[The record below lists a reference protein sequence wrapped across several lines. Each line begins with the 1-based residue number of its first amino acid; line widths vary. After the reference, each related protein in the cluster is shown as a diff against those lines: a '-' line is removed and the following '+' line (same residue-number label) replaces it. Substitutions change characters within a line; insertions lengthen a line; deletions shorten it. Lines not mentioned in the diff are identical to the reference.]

1 MDSNPPDALAV
12 VRACEEQLGLCF
24 NDKSL
29 LLRALTHR
37 SYLNEADLIYA
48 DNERLEF
55 LGDAVLALIVAE
67 WLYQRFPEQREGFL
81 TAVRAYLVRSE
92 ALAGYARRLGLGQF
106 LLLSRG
112 EHESGGRERDSILAA
127 AFEALIG
134 ALYLDQGMAAVGRF
148 LLPLLEP
155 LLADIRN
162 GQVHKD
168 ARTRLQ
174 EWAQA
179 RLGATPVYTTV
190 AASGPDHARQFTVEV
205 RIRDEVFGIGSG
217 PSKQQAAQEAA
228 EAALQ
233 KVAQFTDPET

>member
-1 MDSNPPDALAV
+1 MASNPPDALAV
-12 VRACEEQLGLCF
+12 VQACEEQLGLCF
-24 NDKSL
+24 TDKSL

-92 ALAGYARRLGLGQF
+92 TLAGYARRLGLGDF

-155 LLADIRN
+155 LLADIRE
-162 GQVHKD
+162 GEVHKD

-179 RLGATPVYTTV
+179 RLGATPVYVTVGTT
-190 AASGPDHARQFTVEV
+190 GPDHARQFTVEV
-205 RIRDEVFGIGSG
+205 RIRDEVFGVGIG
-217 PSKQQAAQEAA
+217 PSKQQAAQQAA

-233 KVAQFTDPET
+233 KAAHDVVPEA

>member
-1 MDSNPPDALAV
+1 MASKPPNALGLV
-12 VRACEEQLGLCF
+12 QACEEHLGLCF
-24 NDKSL
+24 TDKSL

-92 ALAGYARRLGLGQF
+92 ALAGYARRLGLGDF

-155 LLADIRN
+155 LLADIRE
-162 GQVHKD
+162 GEVHKD

-179 RLGATPVYTTV
+179 RLGATPVYVTVGTT
-190 AASGPDHARQFTVEV
+190 GPDHARQFTVEV
-205 RIRDEVFGIGSG
+205 RIRDEVFGVGIG
-217 PSKQQAAQEAA
+217 PSKQQAAQQAA

-233 KVAQFTDPET
+233 KAAHDDLPEA